1 PPPEEAAET
10 PDSFPRLSHRH
21 SCCGGGEEEEEEEKK
36 KRHMGKKKGK
46 GGGQQSSGVV
56 TEATRVRIGKVL
68 EEFRTS
74 EAEAFLIFVGCI
86 VAERISY
93 ERGETVGE
101 TVGYKKLKD
110 FINITYLLL
119 SVLNCRDLLPSYPH
133 MRLVLMSATI
143 DAERFSN
150 YFNGCPIIQVPGFTY
165 PVRYLL

>member
-21 SCCGGGEEEEEEEKK
+21 SCCGGGEEEEEEKK

-101 TVGYKKLKD
+101 TVGYKVSD
-110 FINITYLLL
+110 FASL
-119 SVLNCRDLLPSYPH
+119 DLLPSYPH